1 VRYTYDV
8 FFILTLTD
16 IHFQFSQ
23 RQKSSGVVPFFQ
35 LDYFPAL
42 MVLHRGEKNLLDK
55 KTRKIDFL
63 KGDILKF
70 TVNFLS
76 FNDTAQL
83 SKQKERT
90 KNRKKNTVS

>member
-1 VRYTYDV
+1 
-8 FFILTLTD
+8 
-16 IHFQFSQ
+16 
-23 RQKSSGVVPFFQ
+23 
-35 LDYFPAL
+35 